1 VRLGRRRAER
11 PGRVDSGSVG
21 ALGRLS
27 GHAVRVTDTSQL
39 TTSPA
44 RELLRLLALG
54 AAMAVGLEGWHLAPV
69 VVRAVAMVQLEQVQG
84 WALLLVVAVLAARVV
99 PGVRWGAGV
108 AGVIGVALT
117 TVMAY
122 AVDEVIRLGWAT
134 VGSHTGVQVTSLL
147 LRVATAIAAGLVA
160 TMLLRGSAGGVLLPG
175 RPAQPL
181 AGVTGRV
188 AVVATAGF
196 LGFSLYFAASWADLM
211 VGANASTRSFS
222 GQGLRLTLP
231 DVVVSIVVLAVLLRP
246 ARLGLP
252 DAAFLVAAGVV
263 GYPLSTL
270 AMVVVR
276 GVLPSG
282 WFLWQT
288 VAALAVGVGL
298 AFWSARSNRHVDAAP
313 FVSAG

>member
-1 VRLGRRRAER
+1 
-11 PGRVDSGSVG
+11 
-21 ALGRLS
+21 
-27 GHAVRVTDTSQL
+27 
-39 TTSPA
+39 
-44 RELLRLLALG
+44 
-54 AAMAVGLEGWHLAPV
+54 MAVGLEGWHLAPM
-69 VVRAVAMVQLEQVQG
+69 VVRAMSRVQLEQLQA

-108 AGVIGVALT
+108 VGVIGVALT

-122 AVDEVIRLGWAT
+122 AVDEAIRLGWAI
-134 VGSHTGVQVTSLL
+134 VGSHTGVQVTSLV
-147 LRVATAIAAGLVA
+147 LRVATAVATGLVA

-175 RPAQPL
+175 RPVQPL
-181 AGVTGRV
+181 AVVTGRV
-188 AVVATAGF
+188 VAVAAAGF

-211 VGANASTRSFS
+211 VGANASTRSLS
-222 GQGLRLTLP
+222 GQGLRLTLS

-246 ARLGLP
+246 ARLRLP

-263 GYPLSTL
+263 GYPLGTL
-270 AMVVVR
+270 AMVAVR

-282 WFLWQT
+282 QFLWQT

-298 AFWSARSNRHVDAAP
+298 ALWAARSNRHVDAAP